1 MVIRNTFL
9 NAQPG
14 QLANYGGAVNKR
26 TLERVLKWIDLK
38 AAGKKAEDDKPK
50 TAREPLAKLFP
61 IEDTMRFDRKIS
73 IHHNKTQRDIT
84 SCLRGTRLNKFQKQ
98 QLSANSKSGPLT
110 SSVGAKKADAMTSGG
125 TEDNTKDTQQ
135 PASS

>member
-26 TLERVLKWIDLK
+26 TVERVLKWVDLK
-38 AAGKKAEDDKPK
+38 TAGKKADDDKPK

-61 IEDTMRFDRKIS
+61 IEDTMRFDRKIT

-98 QLSANSKSGPLT
+98 
-110 SSVGAKKADAMTSGG
+110 
-125 TEDNTKDTQQ
+125 
-135 PASS
+135 